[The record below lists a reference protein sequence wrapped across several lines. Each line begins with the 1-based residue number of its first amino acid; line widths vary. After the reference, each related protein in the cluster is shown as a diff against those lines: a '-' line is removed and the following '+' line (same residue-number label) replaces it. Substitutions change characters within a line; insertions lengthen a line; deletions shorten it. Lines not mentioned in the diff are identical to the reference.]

1 MLRPSLPRCKNC
13 EAFFNPGFGLLPA
26 VAAITTV
33 AAATVTA
40 ASATTAASIAAT
52 TTAATSTASSSSTA
66 APTTTSTTAVASAT
80 STATAAAFGL
90 GLGLIHHQV
99 APAKILPVQ
108 PSDGL
113 LGLFI
118 GGHFHEGEPARLSR
132 EAVPDERNG

>member
-40 ASATTAASIAAT
+40 ASATTTASITAT
-52 TTAATSTASSSSTA
+52 TTAATSTAASSATA
-66 APTTTSTTAVASAT
+66 APTSTTAVASAT

-90 GLGLIHHQV
+90 GLGFIHHQV
-99 APAKILPVQ
+99 APAKILPVE

-113 LGLFI
+113 LGFFV